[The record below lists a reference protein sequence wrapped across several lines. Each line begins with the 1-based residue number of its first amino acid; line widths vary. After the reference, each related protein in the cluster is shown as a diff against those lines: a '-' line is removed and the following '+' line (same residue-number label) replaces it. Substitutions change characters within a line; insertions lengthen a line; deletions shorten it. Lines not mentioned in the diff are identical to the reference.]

1 MQICNLL
8 FFRRNFI
15 SNLINV
21 QKYNIQT
28 PICQYYKMIE
38 IVISQI
44 IVVDLSF
51 VYLPW
56 GLL

>member
-51 VYLPW
+51 VYLP
-56 GLL
+56 